1 MTKTRLKS
9 QSARK
14 YGFVYF
20 MLLPTFLYLLVFQ
33 AYPLIESLRLSFT
46 DLSLLVPG
54 SGKYIGVQNY
64 VKLLTEDA
72 NFQPILLNTFKWVL
86 CTTPLQIL
94 AGLAAALV
102 LNQKLRLRGLWRG
115 LAMAPW
121 VTPMVITGLMWKW
134 IFDGGYG
141 LLNYY
146 LGTSHVWLGDESTL
160 WPALFLVS
168 VWKGFPYVTVMLLAG
183 LQGIPGDLYEAAA
196 IDGCGMFKKWR
207 YVTLPSLMPVI
218 GVTTLLIFIQHWTR
232 FELVWSLTQGGPG
245 YRTSM
250 LQTYVYT
257 KSFRFYQ
264 LGEGSAVAVIS
275 ALLVMLVMIVY
286 LRLMMST
293 EEGS

>member
-1 MTKTRLKS
+1 MKAFLKS
-9 QSARK
+9 QMARK

-20 MLLPTFLYLLVFQ
+20 MLLPTVLYLLVFQ
-33 AYPLIESLRLSFT
+33 VYPLIESLRLSFT

-54 SGKYIGVQNY
+54 SGKYVGLQNY

-72 NFQPILLNTFKWVL
+72 NFQPVLFNTLKWVL

-94 AGLAAALV
+94 MGLAAALI
-102 LNQKLRLRGLWRG
+102 LNQKLRFRGLWRG

-134 IFDGGYG
+134 IFDGSYG

-146 LGTSHVWLGDESTL
+146 LGTSYVWLGDDATL

-183 LQGIPGDLYEAAA
+183 LQGIPGDLYEAAS
-196 IDGCGMFKKWR
+196 IDGCGTLKKWR
-207 YVTLPSLMPVI
+207 YVTLPSLMPVVR
-218 GVTTLLIFIQHWTR
+218 VTTLLIFIQQWTR

-275 ALLVMLVMIVY
+275 ALLVMLIMVVY
-286 LRLMMST
+286 LRLMMAS
-293 EEGS
+293 EEGN

>member
-1 MTKTRLKS
+1 MKAFLKS
-9 QSARK
+9 QMARK

-20 MLLPTFLYLLVFQ
+20 MLLPTVLYLLVFQ
-33 AYPLIESLRLSFT
+33 VYPLIESLRLSFT

-54 SGKYIGVQNY
+54 SGKYVGLQNY

-72 NFQPILLNTFKWVL
+72 NFQPILFNILKWVL

-94 AGLAAALV
+94 MGLAAALI
-102 LNQKLRLRGLWRG
+102 LNQKLRFRGLWRG

-134 IFDGGYG
+134 IFDGSYG

-146 LGTSHVWLGDESTL
+146 LGTSYVWLGDDATL

-183 LQGIPGDLYEAAA
+183 LQGIPGDLYEAAS
-196 IDGCGMFKKWR
+196 IDGCGTLKKWR
-207 YVTLPSLMPVI
+207 YVTLPSLMPVVR
-218 GVTTLLIFIQHWTR
+218 VTTLLIFIQQWTR

-275 ALLVMLVMIVY
+275 ALLVMLIMVVY
-286 LRLMMST
+286 LRLMMAS
-293 EEGS
+293 EEGN

>member
-1 MTKTRLKS
+1 MKAFLKS
-9 QSARK
+9 QMARK

-20 MLLPTFLYLLVFQ
+20 MLLPTVLYLLVFQ
-33 AYPLIESLRLSFT
+33 VYPLIESLRLSFT

-54 SGKYIGVQNY
+54 SGKYVGLQNY

-72 NFQPILLNTFKWVL
+72 NFQPILFNTLKWVL

-94 AGLAAALV
+94 MGLAAALI
-102 LNQKLRLRGLWRG
+102 LNQKLRFRGLWRG

-134 IFDGGYG
+134 IFDGSYG

-146 LGTSHVWLGDESTL
+146 LGTSYVWLGDDATL

-183 LQGIPGDLYEAAA
+183 LQGIPGDLYEAAS
-196 IDGCGMFKKWR
+196 IDGCGTLKKWR
-207 YVTLPSLMPVI
+207 YVTLPSLMPVVR
-218 GVTTLLIFIQHWTR
+218 VTTLLIFIQQWTR

-275 ALLVMLVMIVY
+275 ALLVMLIMVVY
-286 LRLMMST
+286 LRLMMAS
-293 EEGS
+293 EEGN

>member
-1 MTKTRLKS
+1 MKAFLKS
-9 QSARK
+9 QMARK

-20 MLLPTFLYLLVFQ
+20 MLLPTVLYLLVFQ
-33 AYPLIESLRLSFT
+33 VYPLIESLRLSFT

-54 SGKYIGVQNY
+54 SGKYVGLQNY

-72 NFQPILLNTFKWVL
+72 NFQPILFNTLKWVL

-94 AGLAAALV
+94 MGLAAALI
-102 LNQKLRLRGLWRG
+102 LNQKLRFCGLWRG

-134 IFDGGYG
+134 IFDGSYG

-146 LGTSHVWLGDESTL
+146 LGTSYVWLGDDATL

-183 LQGIPGDLYEAAA
+183 LQGIPGDLYEAAS
-196 IDGCGMFKKWR
+196 IDGCGTLKKWR
-207 YVTLPSLMPVI
+207 YVTLPSLMPVVR
-218 GVTTLLIFIQHWTR
+218 VTTLLIFIQQWTR

-275 ALLVMLVMIVY
+275 ALLVMLIMVVY
-286 LRLMMST
+286 LRLMMAS
-293 EEGS
+293 EEGN